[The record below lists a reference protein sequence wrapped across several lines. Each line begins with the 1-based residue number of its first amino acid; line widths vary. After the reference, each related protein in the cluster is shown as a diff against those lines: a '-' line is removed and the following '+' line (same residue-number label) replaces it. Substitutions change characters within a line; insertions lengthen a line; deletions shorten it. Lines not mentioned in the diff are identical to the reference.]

1 MNVDTSGGKKK
12 FRTMADINMVPFIDI
27 TLVLLII
34 FMVMSPMLVKMQERD
49 IQVNL
54 PVDSQ
59 SQALS
64 TMDSNL
70 ITINVRRNGSY
81 VVRSKQITVEEMTQL
96 IQDAVKSNPGQ
107 KVLVRGDQEA
117 LHGYV
122 AKAIAVCRY
131 SGVKDANIGYQVP
144 Q

>member
-1 MNVDTSGGKKK
+1 MAGVNLQAKGK
-12 FRTMADINMVPFIDI
+12 FHTLAEINMVPFIDVV
-27 TLVLLII
+27 LVLLII

-59 SQALS
+59 NTALS
-64 TMDSNL
+64 TMDDL
-70 ITINVRRNGSY
+70 LAINVRRNGAY
-81 VVRSKQITVEEMTQL
+81 VVRGKQVTVEEMTQM
-96 IQDAVKSNPGQ
+96 VKDTVVQNKDK
-107 KVLVRGDQEA
+107 KVLIRGDQEA

-122 AKAIAVCRY
+122 ARAVSICRAA
-131 SGVKDANIGYQVP
+131 GVKEANIGYQA

>member
-1 MNVDTSGGKKK
+1 MNVETGNKKK
-12 FRTMADINMVPFIDI
+12 FRTMAEINMVPFIDI

-54 PVDSQ
+54 PIDAQ
-59 SQALS
+59 GQALS
-64 TMDSNL
+64 TMDNAL
-70 ITINVRRNGSY
+70 ITINVRRNGAY
-81 VVRSKQITVEEMTQL
+81 VVRSKQITVEEMTEL
-96 IQDAVKSNPGQ
+96 IQASVKLNPSQ

-122 AKAIAVCRY
+122 AKAVSICRY
-131 SGVKDANIGYQVP
+131 AGVKDANIGYQVP

>member
-1 MNVDTSGGKKK
+1 MNVVTSKGKGK
-12 FRTMADINMVPFIDI
+12 FRVMSEINMVPFIDI
-27 TLVLLII
+27 ALVLLII

-49 IQVNL
+49 ELVNL

-59 SQALS
+59 NPTLS
-64 TMDSNL
+64 SVEDV

-81 VVRSKQITVEEMTQL
+81 IVRGKQVTLEEMTQ
-96 IQDAVKSNPGQ
+96 IVKDGVKVNAAM

-122 AKAIAVCRY
+122 AKALATCRRA
-131 SGVKDANIGYQVP
+131 GVKDANIGYQVP

>member
-1 MNVDTSGGKKK
+1 MAGVNLESKGK
-12 FRTMADINMVPFIDI
+12 FRVMAEINMVPFIDVS
-27 TLVLLII
+27 LVLLII
-34 FMVMSPMLVKMQERD
+34 FMVMTPFLVKQQERD

-59 SQALS
+59 NQAIS
-64 TMDSNL
+64 SMDDV
-70 ITINVRRNGSY
+70 IAINVRRNGSY
-81 VVRSKQITVEEMTQL
+81 VVRGKQVSVEEMTQAL
-96 IQDAVKSNPGQ
+96 KDGIAQNKDK

-122 AKAIAVCRY
+122 AKAIAICRLA
-131 SGVKDANIGYQVP
+131 GIKEANIGYQTP